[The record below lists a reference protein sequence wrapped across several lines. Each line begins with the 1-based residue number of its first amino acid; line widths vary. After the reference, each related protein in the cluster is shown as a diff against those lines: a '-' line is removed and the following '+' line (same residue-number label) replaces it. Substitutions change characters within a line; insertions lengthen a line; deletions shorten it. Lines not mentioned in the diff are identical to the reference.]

1 MWPAEHRLQQLM
13 RYRASST
20 KEFYGGDSLVEALEL
35 MRPELSYA
43 ELLKQKP
50 KHLPPKP
57 TWARLAAGA
66 AVGIRHILCGLR
78 TDEQV
83 TDAVKHAA
91 LLTQRLEQRTGR
103 VPTDVRDAIV
113 QVKRLARG
121 LLMMHALAVGDRA
134 PEKLTLD
141 DGGVAI
147 ALRRHWAACID
158 LAYAQSLVQR
168 ATAKVLASSAHGA
181 IKGMFSKAVA
191 AWADAPSRDDEP
203 PAKRSKKDDDDYDD
217 WL

>member
-1 MWPAEHRLQQLM
+1 MWPAERRLQQLM

-20 KEFYGGDSLVEALEL
+20 KEFYGGASLVEALEL
-35 MRPELSYA
+35 LRPELTYG
-43 ELLKQKP
+43 ELLRQKP
-50 KHLPPKP
+50 RHLPAKP

-66 AVGIRHILCGLR
+66 ATGIHRILCGLR

-83 TDAVKHAA
+83 AEAAEHAA
-91 LLTQRLEQRTGR
+91 LLAQRLEQRTGR
-103 VPTDVRDAIV
+103 VPTEVRDAIM
-113 QVKRLARG
+113 QVERLARG
-121 LLMMHALAVGDRA
+121 ISMTHALAVGDRP

-141 DGGVAI
+141 DGGTAI
-147 ALRRHWAACID
+147 ALRRRWAACGD

-203 PAKRSKKDDDDYDD
+203 PAKRVKVDEEDDG